1 MFLLDYPHFFLFF
14 GDKLLYFYWEKYMD
28 LKCLTDTPQGT
39 LFHVLAVPR
48 SSKTEIADLRE
59 DRCRIKVKAP
69 PVDGEANAA
78 LLTAIA
84 KWFDLPKKSVVQQK
98 GLTGKQKTF
107 LLSGLSLEQAKD
119 KLQSLL

>member
-1 MFLLDYPHFFLFF
+1 MGLT
-14 GDKLLYFYWEKYMD
+14 
-28 LKCLTDTPQGT
+28 CLTNTSQGT
-39 LFHVLAVPR
+39 LFHILAVPR

-78 LLTAIA
+78 LISAIA
-84 KWFDLPKKSVVQQK
+84 KWFDLPKKSVIQQK

-107 LLSGLSLEQAKD
+107 LLSGLDIAKAEEILK
-119 KLQSLL
+119 KLIS

>member
-1 MFLLDYPHFFLFF
+1 MSLS
-14 GDKLLYFYWEKYMD
+14 
-28 LKCLTDTPQGT
+28 CLSESSQGT

-78 LLTAIA
+78 LLAAIA
-84 KWFDLPKKSVVQQK
+84 KWFGLPKKSVIQQK

-107 LLSGLSLEQAKD
+107 LLSGMPIDKAEEILEE
-119 KLQSLL
+119 LIS

>member
-1 MFLLDYPHFFLFF
+1 MNLS
-14 GDKLLYFYWEKYMD
+14 
-28 LKCLTDTPQGT
+28 CLTESSQGT

-78 LLTAIA
+78 LLAAIA
-84 KWFDLPKKSVVQQK
+84 KWFGLPKKSVIQQK

-107 LLSGLSLEQAKD
+107 LLSGMPIDKAEEILEE
-119 KLQSLL
+119 LIS